1 LLYLL
6 THLERTFTAVQQSR
20 QTPLKG
26 FLTKVYFIL
35 KTTNHVLQTIF
46 IRLKIEKY
54 YAEKPRREKFL
65 LLSLKRFSPQDKN
78 VKDLQIIA
86 ILRFS
91 DILSRVLLEW
101 RVKNLH
107 RSTHRHSCF
116 FVSFCSLAGST
127 VPFLPKAFKQAMSN
141 AKSEIFSIK
150 VNKRENK

>member
-1 LLYLL
+1 MLYLL

-86 ILRFS
+86 ILRFAN
-91 DILSRVLLEW
+91 ILSRGGP
-101 RVKNLH
+101 RVEGEKFASLY
-107 RSTHRHSCF
+107 SSAFLFFCF
-116 FVSFCSLAGST
+116 FL
-127 VPFLPKAFKQAMSN
+127 
-141 AKSEIFSIK
+141 
-150 VNKRENK
+150 